1 MPEFKNTCT
10 QKTHYMYNI
19 TGKKKSI
26 GLSEAHNE
34 LFSNFP
40 DLQYVY
46 PSQFSSPHPPS
57 FKLVLS
63 SSIFYVNYPN
73 LKTPV
78 EFYSFSMFS
87 LLAPFFP
94 S

>member
-1 MPEFKNTCT
+1 MPEFKNVCT
-10 QKTHYMYNI
+10 QKVHYMYNI

-46 PSQFSSPHPPS
+46 PSQFSSPHPL
-57 FKLVLS
+57 FLNWCYHLLIFT
-63 SSIFYVNYPN
+63 SI
-73 LKTPV
+73 TPI
-78 EFYSFSMFS
+78 
-87 LLAPFFP
+87 
-94 S
+94 

>member
-1 MPEFKNTCT
+1 
-10 QKTHYMYNI
+10 MYSENSLYVQHNRE
-19 TGKKKSI
+19 KKSI

-46 PSQFSSPHPPS
+46 PSQFSSPHPLS

-63 SSIFYVNYPN
+63 SSNVYVNYPN

-78 EFYSFSMFS
+78 EFYSSMFS